1 MRTTLHLAAAV
12 LLTATTLHAQNNT
25 PDRLIAPPPRNP
37 AIHRPAPADDLQ
49 YLWQYTHPS
58 PLGEAA
64 ALRLDARFQGFLR
77 DAFPQPQSMWGPP
90 NSNEPLATIIPL
102 FLTQYGAVTAEQ
114 NRYISIDGCVPS
126 FCAASG
132 LLWIDLGRS
141 HPLAVFAAVNW
152 DPQSHTTDQ
161 PQANYNLW
169 LFTNHQISPDAL
181 PLALIQS
188 ISHWDARLATAHRLV
203 PHIAHALL
211 VEPDGTPLA
220 LDPEQAGANTIPPQP
235 DTTTPRPA
243 EDK

>member
-1 MRTTLHLAAAV
+1 
-12 LLTATTLHAQNNT
+12 
-25 PDRLIAPPPRNP
+25 
-37 AIHRPAPADDLQ
+37 
-49 YLWQYTHPS
+49 
-58 PLGEAA
+58 
-64 ALRLDARFQGFLR
+64 
-77 DAFPQPQSMWGPP
+77 MWGPP

-169 LFTNHQISPDAL
+169 LFTNHPVDANAL
-181 PLALIQS
+181 PLALTEAIAD
-188 ISHWDARLATAHRLV
+188 WDARLATAHRLV

-211 VEPDGTPLA
+211 VEPDGTPVA
-220 LDPEQAGANTIPPQP
+220 LDPEQAGANTLAPQP
-235 DTTTPRPA
+235 DTTSVTA
-243 EDK
+243 SN